1 MLLTENTLFDKRYQ
15 LERLLGRG
23 GFSEVWLAKDSYT
36 KLEIAIKVYAPGQG
50 MDSNDLADFSAEL
63 AGVFNLNHTNLLKP
77 THVDDWEGMPY
88 LIMPFCS
95 HGSISKQIG
104 KLSEQELWHVLHDV
118 AAGLAYLHK
127 NDIVHQDIKPDN
139 ILLDDSGNYVITD
152 FGISTKA
159 RSTLR
164 KSVIG
169 GTVSGGTMA
178 YMGPER
184 FSKQPA
190 PTKASDIWSLG
201 AMMFEL
207 ITGNVPFGEMGGG
220 MQKSGAE
227 IPEITEPI
235 SDQLQQTVESMLAP
249 NTWDRPTAEQLL
261 TGIVPKI
268 SRETVTEAKKEMST
282 RPTQR
287 FAQTPSVETIPV
299 SSSAVR
305 EDESV
310 KTIPVQKRQA
320 PSKKSINKKTWLGIL
335 IGLGV
340 FIFAI
345 FVIYG
350 VRSLQKGTDP
360 SELAEQPLPQEEVVK
375 ERIPDNFVLIAG
387 GTLYHYCYDH
397 TKDRW
402 DPIYGDFPIDSFYI
416 CKYEV
421 MQKDYAALMP
431 DNPSPI
437 VGDSLPVSN
446 ITFAEAAIYCN
457 RLSQKEGYEGFYIIH
472 NDTITFNPNGR
483 GYRLPTNYE
492 WAYAARD
499 RHDRAYKYAAG
510 DNLKDIAW
518 YAMNSNMKAHIV
530 GTKTPNELGLYDMS
544 GNVFE
549 MIWSDDEKVIK
560 GWTLGGGFDMYNFSS
575 ETYREYNRIGGG
587 WGLNT
592 SVGFRLAFVPHSIQT
607 NNNITNL
614 KKRRLFHQYKYTWDY
629 GNGKYEAELPYQEG
643 RLYEYG
649 YGCKQ
654 DINEAKRWYRI
665 AADHGDAKAK
675 NRLNQLN
682 Q

>member
-1 MLLTENTLFDKRYQ
+1 MLLTDNSIFDHRYQ

-23 GFSEVWLAKDSYT
+23 GFSEVWLARDSYT

-50 MDSNDLADFSAEL
+50 MDSNGLADFSAEL

-88 LIMPFCS
+88 LIMSYCS
-95 HGSISKQIG
+95 KGSLSKQIG
-104 KLSEQELWHVLHDV
+104 KLSEQELWHVIHDV
-118 AAGLAYLHK
+118 AAGLAYLHQ

-139 ILLDDSGNYVITD
+139 ILIDEQGNYVITD

-220 MQKSGAE
+220 MQKGGAE
-227 IPEITEPI
+227 IPEIIAPVSEK
-235 SDQLQQTVESMLAP
+235 LRRTVESMLALEP
-249 NTWDRPTAEQLL
+249 WDRPTAEQLAAGKL
-261 TGIVPKI
+261 SNTSFPH
-268 SRETVTEAKKEMST
+268 ETIAEPKKEVSG
-282 RPTQR
+282 RQTQR
-287 FAQTPSVETIPV
+287 FEHMPSAKTIPV
-299 SSSAVR
+299 SSSTAR
-305 EDESV
+305 EED
-310 KTIPVQKRQA
+310 PQK
-320 PSKKSINKKTWLGIL
+320 PDNKKTGLGIWIGLGIL
-335 IGLGV
+335 IC
-340 FIFAI
+340 AI
-345 FVIYG
+345 AGYFGIS
-350 VRSLQKGTDP
+350 SLLSK
-360 SELAEQPLPQEEVVK
+360 EEPLPQEEVVE
-375 ERIPDNFVLIAG
+375 ERIPDNFVLVAG
-387 GTLYHYCYDH
+387 GTLLHYCYDH
-397 TKDRW
+397 TKVW
-402 DPIYGDFPIDSFYI
+402 DPIYGDFQVDSFYI
-416 CKYEV
+416 GKYEV

-446 ITFAEAAIYCN
+446 ISFAEAAIYCN
-457 RLSQKEGYEGFYIIH
+457 RLSRKEGYEGFYIIH
-472 NDTITFNPNGR
+472 NDTIAFNPNGR

-499 RHDRAYKYAAG
+499 RHERAYKYASG
-510 DNLKDIAW
+510 DNMMEIAW
-518 YAMNSNMKAHIV
+518 YAMNSNMKAHTV
-530 GTKTPNELGLYDMS
+530 GTKAPNELGLYDMT

-549 MIWSDDEKVIK
+549 LIWFDDEKVIK
-560 GWTLGGGFDMYNFSS
+560 GWTLGGGYDMYNFSS
-575 ETYREYNRIGGG
+575 ETYKEHNRIGGG
-587 WGLNT
+587 WDLNT
-592 SVGFRLAFVPHSIQT
+592 SVGFRLAFVPRSIQT

-614 KKRRLFHQYKYTWDY
+614 QKRKVFHQYKYTWNE
-629 GNGKYEAELPYQEG
+629 GIKNAELPYQEG

-654 DINEAKRWYRI
+654 DINEAKRWYKI
-665 AADHGDAKAK
+665 AADNGNAKAK
-675 NRLNQLN
+675 NKLNQLN